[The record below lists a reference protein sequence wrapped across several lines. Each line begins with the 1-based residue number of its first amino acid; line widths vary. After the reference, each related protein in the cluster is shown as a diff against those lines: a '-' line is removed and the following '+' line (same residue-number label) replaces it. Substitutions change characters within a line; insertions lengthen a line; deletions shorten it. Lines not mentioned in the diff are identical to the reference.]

1 MLIPLGSALAAAP
14 VWEIDRDHS
23 SVYFDV
29 RHTYATVRGQFD
41 DFSGM
46 FLFDPT
52 GKEES
57 SCEIE
62 VKVKSINTNIRKRD
76 DHLRSGEFFATEKYP
91 LMTFKSTEI
100 KHVGGRQYTIAGRL
114 TMKDVTKDVTIPFT
128 YYGFREN
135 PLNKKQLVAGFE
147 ARFTID
153 RLDYHVGSG
162 KYYKMGVVGKAVNVT
177 ITLEV
182 LRDK

>member
-1 MLIPLGSALAAAP
+1 
-14 VWEIDRDHS
+14 
-23 SVYFDV
+23 
-29 RHTYATVRGQFD
+29 
-41 DFSGM
+41 
-46 FLFDPT
+46 
-52 GKEES
+52 
-57 SCEIE
+57 
-62 VKVKSINTNIRKRD
+62 
-76 DHLRSGEFFATEKYP
+76 
-91 LMTFKSTEI
+91 
-100 KHVGGRQYTIAGRL
+100 
-114 TMKDVTKDVTIPFT
+114 MKDVTKDVTIPFT